1 MHAITSVAFCCFD
14 WLKKIT
20 WESERSVLPLL
31 YQVVSC
37 SRSEST
43 QLLQLLLVMIKVKWD
58 SIKNA
63 TSSFNV
69 TTRTS
74 SERPTLTALMDGI
87 VINSTSSG
95 NSNMA
100 ASRRPPLPKW
110 NMGTISEDSMPTFNA
125 TTTRW
130 ANDRYEL
137 TESGEVRNKANH
149 QRISKLE
156 IREHGEEVLRGLID
170 HVHTRMLQEL
180 LFLEQA
186 IPPLEFERNSMALG
200 FDPGASNA
208 GSRVGSVG
216 SVRSSSS
223 SICST
228 NDGFRMMIDTTE
240 PRCIFHT
247 SKNFSVAEK
256 LLVFVCSF
264 RGLSCGIW
272 SRSVLLKDGVQVGS
286 MLPYFQKA
294 IEAGYGILVMNPNMN
309 TQLMVTQ
316 DGTVEKMPIR
326 GSSNAEEHCD
336 HVWRNYIFPSAA
348 HKVHFIAYGYGGVLV
363 TQLIAKYRYE
373 LKSRLGNVAFIE
385 SSHKIDPSWNSGFKR
400 FFSQHSIS
408 WSRSDCPLNTELGR
422 DATAFAATSG
432 PSGAGTTSSSD
443 DTFSI
448 GPSTPP
454 SRSPTSPNAQFSG
467 FGCICLSAGPCEGA
481 NESPAYTTKEVLD
494 TVFAF
499 LASPTP
505 YEFQRSAARKVRLNA
520 LMEEQQQARVTASTK
535 YNGQGEDLPT
545 DPAVR
550 TRKPTSPQTVSSNI
564 VETEVK
570 SREDDTL
577 TINDF
582 DLLRV
587 VGRGAFG
594 KVMLVRRK
602 VAQQQKG
609 AQLLSPRTMMAMGM
623 TAQQIAGATGGERGK
638 VYAMKVIKKA
648 AVFAKNQVE
657 HTKTERRILQGIDH
671 PFMVKL
677 RYAFQNEAKLYFVMD
692 YYNGGTL
699 HFHLRRAMHFDEVRT
714 RFYAAQLVLAI
725 SHLHTYNIV
734 YRDLK
739 PENILLDDQGYIA
752 LTDFGLSHDRFD
764 SNDGMQTFCG
774 TPEYIA
780 PELIRRVSYGK
791 AVDYWSMGVLI
802 FEMLAGYTPF
812 YHTNRKRNFQNIVKL
827 PLRFPS
833 EFSDDARSLLRGL
846 ICRNPAKRLG
856 SGPCG
861 AQEIMD
867 HPFFAQVDWEKLY
880 KRDFPVPFRPVVKS
894 DGEVNNVP
902 EFFKRQEVIDSVVSD
917 APIGKSHVF
926 QGFSYTDPLNL

>member
-1 MHAITSVAFCCFD
+1 
-14 WLKKIT
+14 
-20 WESERSVLPLL
+20 
-31 YQVVSC
+31 
-37 SRSEST
+37 
-43 QLLQLLLVMIKVKWD
+43 MIKVKWD
-58 SIKNA
+58 STYRPTGGNANASAA
-63 TSSFNV
+63 TSTAPAPAASG
-69 TTRTS
+69 
-74 SERPTLTALMDGI
+74 ERPTLTALMDGI
-87 VINSTSSG
+87 VISSTSSTSSTS
-95 NSNMA
+95 SNA
-100 ASRRPPLPKW
+100 ANARRPPVPKW
-110 NMGTISEDSMPTFNA
+110 DMGTISEDTMPAAFTA
-125 TTTRW
+125 ASAGW
-130 ANDRYEL
+130 SNDKFEL
-137 TESGEVRNKANH
+137 TEGGEVRSRSSR
-149 QRISKLE
+149 QRISKQE

-186 IPPLEFERNSMALG
+186 IPPLEFERSSVESG
-200 FDPGASNA
+200 FDPGASTA
-208 GSRVGSVG
+208 GSTSS

-228 NDGFRMMIDTTE
+228 NDGFRMMIDTDE

-256 LLVFVCSF
+256 LLVYVCSF

-294 IEAGYGILVMNPNMN
+294 IAAGYGVLVMNPNMN
-309 TQLMVTQ
+309 TQLMVTP

-326 GSSNAEEHCD
+326 GSSNADDHCD

-408 WSRSDCPLNTELGR
+408 WSRSDFPLNTELSR
-422 DATAFAATSG
+422 DATAFASSGG
-432 PSGAGTTSSSD
+432 PSGTGTTTSSD
-443 DTFSI
+443 DALS
-448 GPSTPP
+448 PS
-454 SRSPTSPNAQFSG
+454 SRSPKSPSAAQLTG
-467 FGCICLSAGPCEGA
+467 FGCICLSAGPCEGP
-481 NESPAYTTKEVLD
+481 NESPAYTTKAVLD

-505 YEFQRSAARKVRLNA
+505 YEFQRRAAREVRLNT
-520 LMEEQQQARVTASTK
+520 LLEEQQQTRAKGHGARGGEK
-535 YNGQGEDLPT
+535 GKPPRDQGT
-545 DPAVR
+545 RA
-550 TRKPTSPQTVSSNI
+550 RKPSVYDTVLGGAAGGA
-564 VETEVK
+564 
-570 SREDDTL
+570 SRELKPREYDTL
-577 TINDF
+577 TIDDF

-602 VAQQQKG
+602 VPHQQKG
-609 AQLLSPRTMMAMGM
+609 ARLLSPRTMMAMGM
-623 TAQQIAGATGGERGK
+623 TPQQIAGATGGENGK

-657 HTKTERRILQGIDH
+657 HTKTERRILQGVDH

-677 RYAFQNEAKLYFVMD
+677 RYAFQNDAKLYFVMD
-692 YYNGGTL
+692 FYNGGTL

-714 RFYAAQLVLAI
+714 RFYSAQLVLAI

-739 PENILLDDQGYIA
+739 PENILLDDKGFIA
-752 LTDFGLSHDRFD
+752 LTDFGLSHDHFD
-764 SNDGMQTFCG
+764 SKDGMQTFCG

-780 PELIRRVSYGK
+780 PELIRRVPYGK
-791 AVDYWSMGVLI
+791 AVDYWSLGVLI

-812 YHTNRKRNFQNIVKL
+812 FHANRKRNFQNIVKL

-867 HPFFAQVDWEKLY
+867 HPFFGQVDWEKLY
-880 KRDFPVPFRPVVKS
+880 KRDVPVPFKPVVKS

-902 EFFKRQEVIDSVVSD
+902 EFFKRQEVVDSVVSD

-926 QGFSYTDPLNL
+926 QGFSYTDPYNL

>member
-1 MHAITSVAFCCFD
+1 
-14 WLKKIT
+14 
-20 WESERSVLPLL
+20 
-31 YQVVSC
+31 
-37 SRSEST
+37 
-43 QLLQLLLVMIKVKWD
+43 MIKVKWD
-58 SIKNA
+58 SNHRPANGPSNA
-63 TSSFNV
+63 PTASG
-69 TTRTS
+69 
-74 SERPTLTALMDGI
+74 ERPTLTALMDGI
-87 VINSTSSG
+87 VINSSSVS
-95 NSNMA
+95 SNA
-100 ASRRPPLPKW
+100 GTTRRPPMPKW
-110 NMGTISEDSMPTFNA
+110 DMGTISEDTMPAAFTA
-125 TTTRW
+125 ASAGW
-130 ANDRYEL
+130 SNDRFEL
-137 TESGEVRNKANH
+137 TESGEVRNKATR
-149 QRISKLE
+149 QRISKQE

-170 HVHTRMLQEL
+170 NVHTRMLQEL

-186 IPPLEFERNSMALG
+186 IPPLEFERSSVESG
-200 FDPGASNA
+200 FDPGASTA
-208 GSRVGSVG
+208 GSNASVSS

-228 NDGFRMMIDTTE
+228 NDGFRMMMDTDE

-272 SRSVLLKDGVQVGS
+272 SRSVLLKDGVKVGS

-294 IEAGYGILVMNPNMN
+294 IAAGYGILVMNPNMN

-326 GSSNAEEHCD
+326 GSSNAEDHCD

-363 TQLIAKYRYE
+363 TQLIAKYRYD

-408 WSRSDCPLNTELGR
+408 WSRSDFPLNTELSR
-422 DATAFAATSG
+422 DATTFATSG
-432 PSGAGTTSSSD
+432 GPSGTGTTTTSSD
-443 DTFSI
+443 DVFTATS
-448 GPSTPP
+448 PS
-454 SRSPTSPNAQFSG
+454 SRSPKSPSAAQLTG

-481 NESPAYTTKEVLD
+481 NESPAYTTQQVLD

-505 YEFQRSAARKVRLNA
+505 YEFQRRAARELRLNT
-520 LMEEQQQARVTASTK
+520 LLDEQQQARPK
-535 YNGQGEDLPT
+535 PPIGQNGDLGRPPR
-545 DPAVR
+545 DQPR
-550 TRKPTSPQTVSSNI
+550 TRKQSVYETVLGGAAGNA
-564 VETEVK
+564 
-570 SREDDTL
+570 RELKPREYDSL
-577 TINDF
+577 TIDDF

-602 VAQQQKG
+602 VPQQQKG
-609 AQLLSPRTMMAMGM
+609 ARLLSPRTMMAMGM
-623 TAQQIAGATGGERGK
+623 TPQQIAGATGGESGK

-657 HTKTERRILQGIDH
+657 HTKTERRILQGVDH

-677 RYAFQNEAKLYFVMD
+677 RYAFQNDAKLYFVMD
-692 YYNGGTL
+692 FYNGGTL

-739 PENILLDDQGYIA
+739 PENILLDDQGFIA
-752 LTDFGLSHDRFD
+752 LTDFGLSHDHFD
-764 SNDGMQTFCG
+764 SKDGMQTFCG

-780 PELIRRVSYGK
+780 PELIRRVPYGK

-812 YHTNRKRNFQNIVKL
+812 YHANRKRNFQNIVKL

-880 KRDFPVPFRPVVKS
+880 KRDVPVPFKPVVKS

-917 APIGKSHVF
+917 VPIGKSHVF
-926 QGFSYTDPLNL
+926 QGFSYTDPYNL

>member
-1 MHAITSVAFCCFD
+1 
-14 WLKKIT
+14 
-20 WESERSVLPLL
+20 
-31 YQVVSC
+31 
-37 SRSEST
+37 
-43 QLLQLLLVMIKVKWD
+43 MIKVKWD
-58 SIKNA
+58 STYRPVNGANDSPGQSK
-63 TSSFNV
+63 TQGK
-69 TTRTS
+69 T

-87 VINSTSSG
+87 VLGSGSTSSTT
-95 NSNMA
+95 SNV
-100 ASRRPPLPKW
+100 SRRPPMPRW
-110 NMGTISEDSMPTFNA
+110 DMGTISEDTMPAAFTA
-125 TTTRW
+125 ASAGW
-130 ANDRYEL
+130 SNDQFQL
-137 TESGEVRNKANH
+137 TELGEVINRQTKQRINKA
-149 QRISKLE
+149 E
-156 IREHGEEVLRGLID
+156 IREFGEEVLRGLID

-186 IPPLEFERNSMALG
+186 IPPLEFERGSVESG
-200 FDPGASNA
+200 FDPGASRTSSA
-208 GSRVGSVG
+208 SASS

-228 NDGFRMMIDTTE
+228 NDGFRMMIDTDE

-294 IEAGYGILVMNPNMN
+294 IAAGYGILVMNPNMN
-309 TQLMVTQ
+309 TQLMVTS
-316 DGTVEKMPIR
+316 DGAVEKMPIR

-385 SSHKIDPSWNSGFKR
+385 SSHKIDPAWNSGFKR

-408 WSRSDCPLNTELGR
+408 WSRSDFPLNTELSR
-422 DATAFAATSG
+422 DSTAFGSSGGPGGATM
-432 PSGAGTTSSSD
+432 TSSD
-443 DTFSI
+443 DAFSATASS
-448 GPSTPP
+448 PSA
-454 SRSPTSPNAQFSG
+454 RSPKSPSASQLTG

-481 NESPAYTTKEVLD
+481 NESPAYTTKAVLD
-494 TVFAF
+494 TVFQF
-499 LASPTP
+499 ISSPTP
-505 YEFQRSAARKVRLNA
+505 YEFQRRAARELRVNA
-520 LMEEQQQARVTASTK
+520 LLEEQQQARARGATGGDIGRPPRDQHSRGRRQSVYDTVVA
-535 YNGQGEDLPT
+535 
-545 DPAVR
+545 
-550 TRKPTSPQTVSSNI
+550 KPG
-564 VETEVK
+564 
-570 SREDDTL
+570 RELKPREYDSL
-577 TINDF
+577 TIDDF

-602 VAQQQKG
+602 VPQQQKG
-609 AQLLSPRTMMAMGM
+609 ARLLSPRTMMAMGM
-623 TAQQIAGATGGERGK
+623 TPQQIAVASGGETGK

-657 HTKTERRILQGIDH
+657 HTKTERRILQGVDH

-692 YYNGGTL
+692 FYNGGTL

-739 PENILLDDQGYIA
+739 PENILLDDKGFIA
-752 LTDFGLSHDRFD
+752 LTDFGLSHDHFD
-764 SNDGMQTFCG
+764 SKDGMQTFCG

-780 PELIRRVSYGK
+780 PELIRRVPYGK
-791 AVDYWSMGVLI
+791 AVDYWSLGVLI

-812 YHTNRKRNFQNIVKL
+812 YHANRKRNFQNIVKL

-867 HPFFAQVDWEKLY
+867 HPFFSSVDWEKLY
-880 KRDFPVPFRPVVKS
+880 KREVPVPFRPVVKS

-902 EFFKRQEVIDSVVSD
+902 EFFKRQEVVDSVASD

-926 QGFSYTDPLNL
+926 QGFSYTDPYNL

>member
-1 MHAITSVAFCCFD
+1 
-14 WLKKIT
+14 
-20 WESERSVLPLL
+20 
-31 YQVVSC
+31 
-37 SRSEST
+37 
-43 QLLQLLLVMIKVKWD
+43 MIKVKWD
-58 SIKNA
+58 STYRPANGSSNA
-63 TSSFNV
+63 PTTSG
-69 TTRTS
+69 
-74 SERPTLTALMDGI
+74 ERPTLTALMDGI
-87 VINSTSSG
+87 VINSSSVS
-95 NSNMA
+95 SNA
-100 ASRRPPLPKW
+100 GTTRRPPMPKW
-110 NMGTISEDSMPTFNA
+110 DMGTISEDTMPAAFTA
-125 TTTRW
+125 ASAGW
-130 ANDRYEL
+130 SNDRFEL
-137 TESGEVRNKANH
+137 TESGEVRNKATK
-149 QRISKLE
+149 QRISKQE

-170 HVHTRMLQEL
+170 NVHTRMLQEL

-186 IPPLEFERNSMALG
+186 IPPLEFERSSVESG

-208 GSRVGSVG
+208 GSSASVSS

-228 NDGFRMMIDTTE
+228 NDGFRMMIDTDE

-272 SRSVLLKDGVQVGS
+272 SRSVLLKDGVKVGS

-294 IEAGYGILVMNPNMN
+294 IAAGYGILVMNPNMN

-326 GSSNAEEHCD
+326 GSSNAEDHCD

-348 HKVHFIAYGYGGVLV
+348 HKVHFIAYGYGGVLHLLV
-363 TQLIAKYRYE
+363 QIGLPVKHRAQ
-373 LKSRLGNVAFIE
+373 SRC
-385 SSHKIDPSWNSGFKR
+385 
-400 FFSQHSIS
+400 HSIRHK
-408 WSRSDCPLNTELGR
+408 W
-422 DATAFAATSG
+422 G
-432 PSGAGTTSSSD
+432 PSNTGTTTSSD
-443 DTFSI
+443 DAFSSTS
-448 GPSTPP
+448 PS
-454 SRSPTSPNAQFSG
+454 SRSPKSPSAAQLTG

-505 YEFQRSAARKVRLNA
+505 YEFQRRAARELRLNT
-520 LMEEQQQARVTASTK
+520 LLEEQQQARTK
-535 YNGQGEDLPT
+535 APNGHNGDIGRPPRDQPR
-545 DPAVR
+545 A
-550 TRKPTSPQTVSSNI
+550 RKQSVYDTVLGGAAGGA
-564 VETEVK
+564 
-570 SREDDTL
+570 RELKPREYDSL
-577 TINDF
+577 TIDDF

-602 VAQQQKG
+602 VPQQQKG
-609 AQLLSPRTMMAMGM
+609 ARLLSPRTMMAMGM
-623 TAQQIAGATGGERGK
+623 TPQQIAGATGGESGK

-657 HTKTERRILQGIDH
+657 HTKTERRILQGVDH

-692 YYNGGTL
+692 FYNGGTL

-739 PENILLDDQGYIA
+739 PENILLDDQGFIA
-752 LTDFGLSHDRFD
+752 LTDFGLSHDHFD
-764 SNDGMQTFCG
+764 SKDGMQTFCG

-780 PELIRRVSYGK
+780 PELIRRVPYGK

-812 YHTNRKRNFQNIVKL
+812 YHANRKRNFQNIVKL

-867 HPFFAQVDWEKLY
+867 HPFFAEVDWEKLY
-880 KRDFPVPFRPVVKS
+880 KRDVPVPFKPVVKS

-902 EFFKRQEVIDSVVSD
+902 EFFKRQEVVDSVVSD

-926 QGFSYTDPLNL
+926 QGFSYTDPYNL

>member
-1 MHAITSVAFCCFD
+1 
-14 WLKKIT
+14 
-20 WESERSVLPLL
+20 
-31 YQVVSC
+31 
-37 SRSEST
+37 
-43 QLLQLLLVMIKVKWD
+43 MIKVKWD
-58 SIKNA
+58 STYKPAANGNGNGNGNGKGNDSSTA
-63 TSSFNV
+63 TNSSA
-69 TTRTS
+69 T

-87 VINSTSSG
+87 VISSTSSNVG
-95 NSNMA
+95 GT
-100 ASRRPPLPKW
+100 RRPPMPKW
-110 NMGTISEDSMPTFNA
+110 DMGTISEDTMPAAFTA
-125 TTTRW
+125 ASAGW
-130 ANDRYEL
+130 ANDRFEL
-137 TESGEVRNKANH
+137 TEGGDVRNRASK
-149 QRISKLE
+149 QRISKQE
-156 IREHGEEVLRGLID
+156 IRDHGEEVLRGLID

-186 IPPLEFERNSMALG
+186 IPPLEFERSSVESG
-200 FDPGASNA
+200 FDPGASHT
-208 GSRVGSVG
+208 SSSVSS

-228 NDGFRMMIDTTE
+228 NDGFRMMIDTDE

-294 IEAGYGILVMNPNMN
+294 IAAGYGILVMNPNMN

-408 WSRSDCPLNTELGR
+408 WSRSDFPLNTELSR
-422 DATAFAATSG
+422 DATAFAASNG
-432 PSGAGTTSSSD
+432 PSGTGTVTSSD
-443 DTFSI
+443 DVFSATASS
-448 GPSTPP
+448 PS
-454 SRSPTSPNAQFSG
+454 SRSPKSPSAAQLTG

-481 NESPAYTTKEVLD
+481 NESPAFTTKAVLD

-505 YEFQRSAARKVRLNA
+505 YEFQRRAARELRLNT
-520 LMEEQQQARVTASTK
+520 LLEEQQQARV
-535 YNGQGEDLPT
+535 QGHEEHGGHGGRGAHGERGGRAQGDRGGHDHGDRGGGGGDGGRPPR
-545 DPAVR
+545 DQQARGRKESVYDAVLGGAAGNAAR
-550 TRKPTSPQTVSSNI
+550 ELKP
-564 VETEVK
+564 
-570 SREDDTL
+570 REYDSL
-577 TINDF
+577 TIDDF

-602 VAQQQKG
+602 VPQQQKG
-609 AQLLSPRTMMAMGM
+609 ARLLSPRTMMAMGM
-623 TAQQIAGATGGERGK
+623 TPQQIAVASGSEGGK

-657 HTKTERRILQGIDH
+657 HTKTERRILQGVDH

-677 RYAFQNEAKLYFVMD
+677 RYAFQNDAKLYFVMD
-692 YYNGGTL
+692 FYNGGTL

-739 PENILLDDQGYIA
+739 PENILLDDQGFIA
-752 LTDFGLSHDRFD
+752 LTDFGLSHDHFD
-764 SNDGMQTFCG
+764 SKDGMQTFCG

-780 PELIRRVSYGK
+780 PELIRRVPYGK
-791 AVDYWSMGVLI
+791 AVDYWSLGVLV

-812 YHTNRKRNFQNIVKL
+812 YHANRKRNFQNIVKL

-867 HPFFAQVDWEKLY
+867 HPFFSTVDWEKLY
-880 KRDFPVPFRPVVKS
+880 KRDVPVPFRPVVKS

-902 EFFKRQEVIDSVVSD
+902 EFFKRQEVVDSVVSD

-926 QGFSYTDPLNL
+926 QGFSYTDPYNL

>member
-1 MHAITSVAFCCFD
+1 M
-14 WLKKIT
+14 
-20 WESERSVLPLL
+20 P
-31 YQVVSC
+31 
-37 SRSEST
+37 
-43 QLLQLLLVMIKVKWD
+43 
-58 SIKNA
+58 
-63 TSSFNV
+63 
-69 TTRTS
+69 TTFT
-74 SERPTLTALMDGI
+74 
-87 VINSTSSG
+87 
-95 NSNMA
+95 A
-100 ASRRPPLPKW
+100 ASTGW
-110 NMGTISEDSMPTFNA
+110 V
-125 TTTRW
+125 
-130 ANDRYEL
+130 NDRYEL
-137 TESGEVRNKANH
+137 TESGEVRNKANR

-156 IREHGEEVLRGLID
+156 IREHGEEILRGLID

-180 LFLEQA
+180 LFMEQA
-186 IPPLEFERNSMALG
+186 IPPLEFECAPVASG
-200 FDPGASNA
+200 FDPGASATGNRL
-208 GSRVGSVG
+208 SSVG

-294 IEAGYGILVMNPNMN
+294 IEAGYGVLVMNPNMN

-385 SSHKIDPSWNSGFKR
+385 SSHKVDPSWNSGFKR

-408 WSRSDCPLNTELGR
+408 WSRSDSILNTELSR
-422 DATAFAATSG
+422 DATAIASTSG
-432 PSGAGTTSSSD
+432 PSGIGTTCSGDDAFSS
-443 DTFSI
+443 
-448 GPSTPP
+448 GPSSP
-454 SRSPTSPNAQFSG
+454 SSRFPKSPNAQYIG
-467 FGCICLSAGPCEGA
+467 VGCICLSAGPCEGA
-481 NESPAYTTKEVLD
+481 NESPAYTTKQVLE

-505 YEFQRSAARKVRLNA
+505 YEFQRCAAREVRLNA
-520 LMEEQQQARVTASTK
+520 LLKEQQQAQKEASTG
-535 YNGQGEDLPT
+535 NEE
-545 DPAVR
+545 
-550 TRKPTSPQTVSSNI
+550 RKSGANTHAPPRAPDGLADR
-564 VETEVK
+564 EGK
-570 SREDDTL
+570 PREDDTL

-602 VAQQQKG
+602 VVKPQKG
-609 AQLLSPRTMMAMGM
+609 ARLLSPRTMLSMGM
-623 TAQQIAGATGGERGK
+623 TPRQIAGAAGSDGGK
-638 VYAMKVIKKA
+638 VYAMKVVKKA

-677 RYAFQNEAKLYFVMD
+677 RYAFQTDAKLYFVMD

-780 PELIRRVSYGK
+780 PELIRRVPYGK

-833 EFSDDARSLLRGL
+833 EFSDNARSLLRGL

-861 AQEIMD
+861 VQEILD
-867 HPFFAQVDWEKLY
+867 HPFFAKVDWEKLY
-880 KRDFPVPFRPVVKS
+880 KRNVVVPFRPVVMS
-894 DGEVNNVP
+894 DGEINNVP
-902 EFFKRQEVIDSVVSD
+902 EFFKRQEVVDSVVSD

-926 QGFSYTDPLNL
+926 QGFSYTDPCNL

>member
-1 MHAITSVAFCCFD
+1 
-14 WLKKIT
+14 
-20 WESERSVLPLL
+20 
-31 YQVVSC
+31 
-37 SRSEST
+37 
-43 QLLQLLLVMIKVKWD
+43 MIKVKWD
-58 SIKNA
+58 STYRPVSGAGQAKTTTTA
-63 TSSFNV
+63 SS
-69 TTRTS
+69 S
-74 SERPTLTALMDGI
+74 APAERPTLTALMDGV
-87 VINSTSSG
+87 VINSTSSA
-95 NSNMA
+95 NANA
-100 ASRRPPLPKW
+100 ANARRPPMPRW
-110 NMGTISEDSMPTFNA
+110 DMGTISEDTMPAAFTA
-125 TTTRW
+125 ASAGW
-130 ANDRYEL
+130 SNDRFEL
-137 TESGEVRNKANH
+137 TDSGEVRNRSTRK
-149 QRISKLE
+149 RISKQE
-156 IREHGEEVLRGLID
+156 IRGHGEEVLRGLID

-186 IPPLEFERNSMALG
+186 IPALEFERSSVESG

-208 GSRVGSVG
+208 GSSVSTGS

-228 NDGFRMMIDTTE
+228 NDGFRMMIDTDE

-294 IEAGYGILVMNPNMN
+294 IAAGYGILVMNPNMN
-309 TQLMVTQ
+309 TQLMVTP

-326 GSSNAEEHCD
+326 GSSNAEDHCD

-385 SSHKIDPSWNSGFKR
+385 SSHKIDPAWNSGFKR

-408 WSRSDCPLNTELGR
+408 WSRSDFPLNTELSR
-422 DATAFAATSG
+422 DATAFATSGG

-443 DTFSI
+443 DAFSATASS
-448 GPSTPP
+448 PS
-454 SRSPTSPNAQFSG
+454 SRSPKSPSAAQLTG

-481 NESPAYTTKEVLD
+481 NESPAYTTKAVLD

-499 LASPTP
+499 IASPTP
-505 YEFQRSAARKVRLNA
+505 YEFQRRAARELRLNT
-520 LMEEQQQARVTASTK
+520 LLEEQQQARAKGPGADTGRPPRDQT
-535 YNGQGEDLPT
+535 
-545 DPAVR
+545 
-550 TRKPTSPQTVSSNI
+550 TRARKKSVYDTVLGGSAGGA
-564 VETEVK
+564 
-570 SREDDTL
+570 SRELKPREYDSL
-577 TINDF
+577 TIDDF

-602 VAQQQKG
+602 VPPQQKG
-609 AQLLSPRTMMAMGM
+609 ARLLSPRTMMAMGM
-623 TAQQIAGATGGERGK
+623 TPQQIAGATGGESGK

-657 HTKTERRILQGIDH
+657 HTKTERRILQGVDH

-677 RYAFQNEAKLYFVMD
+677 RYAFQNDAKLYFVMD
-692 YYNGGTL
+692 FYNGGTL

-739 PENILLDDQGYIA
+739 PENILLDDKGFIA
-752 LTDFGLSHDRFD
+752 LTDFGLSHDHFD
-764 SNDGMQTFCG
+764 SKDGMQTFCG

-780 PELIRRVSYGK
+780 PELIRRVPYGK
-791 AVDYWSMGVLI
+791 AVDYWSLGVLI

-812 YHTNRKRNFQNIVKL
+812 YHANRKRNFQNIVKL

-833 EFSDDARSLLRGL
+833 EFSDDARALLRGL

-867 HPFFAQVDWEKLY
+867 HPFFGAVDWEKLY
-880 KRDFPVPFRPVVKS
+880 KRDVPVPFKPVVKS

-902 EFFKRQEVIDSVVSD
+902 EFFKRQEVVDSVVSD

-926 QGFSYTDPLNL
+926 QGFSYTDPYNL

>member
-1 MHAITSVAFCCFD
+1 
-14 WLKKIT
+14 
-20 WESERSVLPLL
+20 
-31 YQVVSC
+31 
-37 SRSEST
+37 
-43 QLLQLLLVMIKVKWD
+43 MIKVKWD
-58 SIKNA
+58 STYRPVNGANGANDSPGQSK
-63 TSSFNV
+63 THSKTQSK
-69 TTRTS
+69 T

-87 VINSTSSG
+87 VLGSGSTSSTT
-95 NSNMA
+95 SNV
-100 ASRRPPLPKW
+100 SRRPPMPRW
-110 NMGTISEDSMPTFNA
+110 DMGTISEDTMPAAFTA
-125 TTTRW
+125 ASAGW
-130 ANDRYEL
+130 SNDQFQL
-137 TESGEVRNKANH
+137 TELGEVINRQTKQRINKA
-149 QRISKLE
+149 E
-156 IREHGEEVLRGLID
+156 IREFGEEVLRGLID

-186 IPPLEFERNSMALG
+186 IPPLEFERGSVESG
-200 FDPGASNA
+200 FDPGSSQAS
-208 GSRVGSVG
+208 SVSASS

-228 NDGFRMMIDTTE
+228 NDGFRMMIDTDE

-294 IEAGYGILVMNPNMN
+294 IAAGYGILVMNPNMN
-309 TQLMVTQ
+309 TQLMVTS
-316 DGTVEKMPIR
+316 DGAVEKMPIR

-385 SSHKIDPSWNSGFKR
+385 SSHKIDPAWNSGFKR

-408 WSRSDCPLNTELGR
+408 WSRSDFPLNTELSR
-422 DATAFAATSG
+422 DSTAFGSSGGPGGATM
-432 PSGAGTTSSSD
+432 TSSD
-443 DTFSI
+443 DAFSAAASS
-448 GPSTPP
+448 PSA
-454 SRSPTSPNAQFSG
+454 RSPKSPSASQLTG

-481 NESPAYTTKEVLD
+481 NESPAYTTKAVLD
-494 TVFAF
+494 TVFQF
-499 LASPTP
+499 ISSPTP
-505 YEFQRSAARKVRLNA
+505 YEFQRRAARELRVNA
-520 LMEEQQQARVTASTK
+520 LLEEQQQARARGATGGDIGRPPRDQHSRGRRQSVYDTVVA
-535 YNGQGEDLPT
+535 
-545 DPAVR
+545 
-550 TRKPTSPQTVSSNI
+550 KPG
-564 VETEVK
+564 
-570 SREDDTL
+570 RELKPREYDSL
-577 TINDF
+577 TIDDF

-602 VAQQQKG
+602 VPQQQKG
-609 AQLLSPRTMMAMGM
+609 ARLLSPRTMMAMGM
-623 TAQQIAGATGGERGK
+623 TPQQIAVASGGETGK

-657 HTKTERRILQGIDH
+657 HTKTERRILQGVDH

-692 YYNGGTL
+692 FYNGGTL

-739 PENILLDDQGYIA
+739 PENILLDDKGFIA
-752 LTDFGLSHDRFD
+752 LTDFGLSHDHFD
-764 SNDGMQTFCG
+764 SKDGMQTFCG

-780 PELIRRVSYGK
+780 PELIRRVPYGK
-791 AVDYWSMGVLI
+791 AVDYWSLGVLI

-812 YHTNRKRNFQNIVKL
+812 YHANRKRNFQNIVKL

-867 HPFFAQVDWEKLY
+867 HPFFSSVDWEKLY
-880 KRDFPVPFRPVVKS
+880 KREVPVPFRPVVKS

-902 EFFKRQEVIDSVVSD
+902 EFFKRQEVVDSVASD

-926 QGFSYTDPLNL
+926 QGFSYTDPYNL

>member
-1 MHAITSVAFCCFD
+1 
-14 WLKKIT
+14 
-20 WESERSVLPLL
+20 
-31 YQVVSC
+31 
-37 SRSEST
+37 
-43 QLLQLLLVMIKVKWD
+43 MIKVKWD
-58 SIKNA
+58 STYRPTNGPNSSSNA
-63 TSSFNV
+63 PTTSG
-69 TTRTS
+69 
-74 SERPTLTALMDGI
+74 ERPTLTALMDGI
-87 VINSTSSG
+87 VINSSSVS
-95 NSNMA
+95 SNA
-100 ASRRPPLPKW
+100 GTTRRPPMPKW
-110 NMGTISEDSMPTFNA
+110 DMGTISEDTMPAAFTA
-125 TTTRW
+125 ASAGW
-130 ANDRYEL
+130 SNDRFEL
-137 TESGEVRNKANH
+137 TESGEVRNKATR
-149 QRISKLE
+149 QRISKQE

-170 HVHTRMLQEL
+170 NVHTRMLQEL

-186 IPPLEFERNSMALG
+186 IPPLEFERSSVESG

-208 GSRVGSVG
+208 GSSASVSS

-228 NDGFRMMIDTTE
+228 NDGFRMMIDTDE

-272 SRSVLLKDGVQVGS
+272 SRSVLLKDGVRVGS

-294 IEAGYGILVMNPNMN
+294 IAAGYGVLVMNPNMN

-326 GSSNAEEHCD
+326 GSSNAEDHCD

-408 WSRSDCPLNTELGR
+408 WSRSDFPLNTELSR
-422 DATAFAATSG
+422 DATAFATSGG
-432 PSGAGTTSSSD
+432 PSGTGTTTSSD
-443 DTFSI
+443 DAFSATS
-448 GPSTPP
+448 PS
-454 SRSPTSPNAQFSG
+454 SRSPKSPSAAQLTG

-505 YEFQRSAARKVRLNA
+505 YEFQRRAARELRLNT
-520 LMEEQQQARVTASTK
+520 LLEEQQQARTK
-535 YNGQGEDLPT
+535 PPSAHNGQDIGRPPRDQPR
-545 DPAVR
+545 P
-550 TRKPTSPQTVSSNI
+550 RKQSVYDTVLGGAAGGA
-564 VETEVK
+564 
-570 SREDDTL
+570 RELKPREYDSL
-577 TINDF
+577 TIDDF

-602 VAQQQKG
+602 VPQQQKG
-609 AQLLSPRTMMAMGM
+609 ARLLSPRTMMAMGM
-623 TAQQIAGATGGERGK
+623 TPQQIAGATGGESGK

-648 AVFAKNQVE
+648 AVFAKN
-657 HTKTERRILQGIDH
+657 
-671 PFMVKL
+671 
-677 RYAFQNEAKLYFVMD
+677 
-692 YYNGGTL
+692 
-699 HFHLRRAMHFDEVRT
+699 
-714 RFYAAQLVLAI
+714 
-725 SHLHTYNIV
+725 
-734 YRDLK
+734 
-739 PENILLDDQGYIA
+739 
-752 LTDFGLSHDRFD
+752 
-764 SNDGMQTFCG
+764 
-774 TPEYIA
+774 
-780 PELIRRVSYGK
+780 
-791 AVDYWSMGVLI
+791 
-802 FEMLAGYTPF
+802 
-812 YHTNRKRNFQNIVKL
+812 QNIVKL

-880 KRDFPVPFRPVVKS
+880 KRDVPVPFRPVVKS

-902 EFFKRQEVIDSVVSD
+902 EFFKRQEVVDSVVSD

-926 QGFSYTDPLNL
+926 QGFSYTDPYNL

>member
-1 MHAITSVAFCCFD
+1 
-14 WLKKIT
+14 
-20 WESERSVLPLL
+20 
-31 YQVVSC
+31 
-37 SRSEST
+37 
-43 QLLQLLLVMIKVKWD
+43 MIKVKWD
-58 SIKNA
+58 STYRPTNGPNSSSNA
-63 TSSFNV
+63 PTTSG
-69 TTRTS
+69 
-74 SERPTLTALMDGI
+74 ERPTLTALMDGI
-87 VINSTSSG
+87 VINSSSVS
-95 NSNMA
+95 SNA
-100 ASRRPPLPKW
+100 GTTRRPPMPKW
-110 NMGTISEDSMPTFNA
+110 DMGTISEDTMPAAFTA
-125 TTTRW
+125 ASAGW
-130 ANDRYEL
+130 SNDRFEL
-137 TESGEVRNKANH
+137 TESGEVRNKATR
-149 QRISKLE
+149 QRISKQE

-170 HVHTRMLQEL
+170 NVHTRMLQEL

-186 IPPLEFERNSMALG
+186 IPPLEFERSSVESG

-208 GSRVGSVG
+208 GSSASV
-216 SVRSSSS
+216 SSSYLLH
-223 SICST
+223 
-228 NDGFRMMIDTTE
+228 NDGFRMMIDTDE
-240 PRCIFHT
+240 PDA
-247 SKNFSVAEK
+247 FSTPARIQCRGEAAG
-256 LLVFVCSF
+256 LCVFLPRPQLRHLEPQCAAQRRRQS
-264 RGLSCGIW
+264 
-272 SRSVLLKDGVQVGS
+272 GS

-294 IEAGYGILVMNPNMN
+294 IAAGYGVLVMNPNMN

-326 GSSNAEEHCD
+326 GSSNAEDHCD

-400 FFSQHSIS
+400 VRHK
-408 WSRSDCPLNTELGR
+408 W
-422 DATAFAATSG
+422 G
-432 PSGAGTTSSSD
+432 PSGTGTTTSSD
-443 DTFSI
+443 DAFSATS
-448 GPSTPP
+448 PS
-454 SRSPTSPNAQFSG
+454 SRSPKSPSAAQLTG

-505 YEFQRSAARKVRLNA
+505 YEFQRRAARELRLNT
-520 LMEEQQQARVTASTK
+520 LLEEQQQARTK
-535 YNGQGEDLPT
+535 PPSAHNGQDIGLPPR
-545 DPAVR
+545 DQPR
-550 TRKPTSPQTVSSNI
+550 PRKQSVYDTVLGGAAGGA
-564 VETEVK
+564 
-570 SREDDTL
+570 RELKPREYDSL
-577 TINDF
+577 TIDDF

-602 VAQQQKG
+602 VPQQQKG
-609 AQLLSPRTMMAMGM
+609 ARLLSPRTMMAMGM
-623 TAQQIAGATGGERGK
+623 TPQQIAGATGGESGK

-657 HTKTERRILQGIDH
+657 HTKTERRILQGVDH

-677 RYAFQNEAKLYFVMD
+677 RYAFQNDAKLYFVMD
-692 YYNGGTL
+692 FYNGGTL

-739 PENILLDDQGYIA
+739 PENILLDDQGFIA
-752 LTDFGLSHDRFD
+752 LTDFGLSHDHFD
-764 SNDGMQTFCG
+764 SKDGMQTFCG

-780 PELIRRVSYGK
+780 PELIRRVPYGK

-812 YHTNRKRNFQNIVKL
+812 YTRTNIVKL

-880 KRDFPVPFRPVVKS
+880 KRDVPVPFRPVVKS

-902 EFFKRQEVIDSVVSD
+902 EFFKRQEVVDSVVSD

-926 QGFSYTDPLNL
+926 QGFSYTDPYNL

>member
-1 MHAITSVAFCCFD
+1 
-14 WLKKIT
+14 
-20 WESERSVLPLL
+20 
-31 YQVVSC
+31 
-37 SRSEST
+37 
-43 QLLQLLLVMIKVKWD
+43 MIKVKWD
-58 SIKNA
+58 ARPPPHGATPTVKGPNA
-63 TSSFNV
+63 SNT
-69 TTRTS
+69 
-74 SERPTLTALMDGI
+74 ERPTLTALMDGI
-87 VINSTSSG
+87 VLSSTSSAS
-95 NSNMA
+95 SNPA
-100 ASRRPPLPKW
+100 TSRRPPLPKW
-110 NMGTISEDSMPTFNA
+110 DMGTISEDTMPTAFTA
-125 TTTRW
+125 ASAAW
-130 ANDRYEL
+130 ANERFEL
-137 TESGEVRNKANH
+137 TESGDVRNKATH
-149 QRISKLE
+149 ARISKLE
-156 IREHGEEVLRGLID
+156 IREYGEDVLRGLIG

-186 IPPLEFERNSMALG
+186 IPPLEFERGSVGSG
-200 FDPGASNA
+200 FSPASSTV
-208 GSRVGSVG
+208 GSRVSAGS

-228 NDGFRMMIDTTE
+228 KDGFRMMIDTDE

-294 IEAGYGILVMNPNMN
+294 IEAGYGVLVMNPNMN
-309 TQLMVTQ
+309 TQLMVTPE
-316 DGTVEKMPIR
+316 GTVEKMPIR

-385 SSHKIDPSWNSGFKR
+385 SSHKLDPSWNSGFKR

-408 WSRSDCPLNTELGR
+408 WSRSEYPLNTELSR
-422 DATAFAATSG
+422 DATAFGATPG
-432 PSGAGTTSSSD
+432 VPTPSSTDETYSINPSS
-443 DTFSI
+443 
-448 GPSTPP
+448 PL
-454 SRSPTSPNAQFSG
+454 SRSSTSPNGPNAAHFSA

-481 NESPAYTTKEVLD
+481 NESPAYTTKQVLD
-494 TVFAF
+494 TVFMF
-499 LASPTP
+499 LTSPTP
-505 YEFQRSAARKVRLNA
+505 YEFQRRATRELQVNTL
-520 LMEEQQQARVTASTK
+520 LGDQHQARADQIDESRHGQKPVKLATGSPDPGTATFV
-535 YNGQGEDLPT
+535 QP
-545 DPAVR
+545 
-550 TRKPTSPQTVSSNI
+550 
-564 VETEVK
+564 
-570 SREDDTL
+570 REDESVSID
-577 TINDF
+577 DF

-602 VAQQQKG
+602 VPQKG
-609 AQLLSPRTMMAMGM
+609 TQLLSPRFMMAMGM
-623 TAQQIAGATGGERGK
+623 TAHQIAGASGKDLGK
-638 VYAMKVIKKA
+638 VYAMKVIRKA

-657 HTKTERRILQGIDH
+657 HTKTERRILQGVDH

-677 RYAFQNEAKLYFVMD
+677 RYAFQSDAKLYFVMD

-699 HFHLRRAMHFDEVRT
+699 HFHLHRAMHFDEVRT

-739 PENILLDDQGYIA
+739 PENILLDDRGFIA

-764 SNDGMQTFCG
+764 SKDGMQTFCG

-780 PELIRRVSYGK
+780 PELIRRIPYGK

-812 YHTNRKRNFQNIVKL
+812 YHANRKRNFQNIVKL
-827 PLRFPS
+827 PLRFPL
-833 EFSDDARSLLRGL
+833 EFSEEARSLLRGL

-867 HPFFAQVDWEKLY
+867 HPFFAKVDWERLY
-880 KRDFPVPFRPVVKS
+880 KRDVSVPFRPVVTS
-894 DGEVNNVP
+894 DGEVTNVP
-902 EFFKRQEVIDSVVSD
+902 EFFKRQEVVDSVVSE
-917 APIGKSHVF
+917 APLLGQSHVF
-926 QGFSYTDPLNL
+926 QGFSYTDPYNL

>member
-1 MHAITSVAFCCFD
+1 
-14 WLKKIT
+14 
-20 WESERSVLPLL
+20 
-31 YQVVSC
+31 
-37 SRSEST
+37 
-43 QLLQLLLVMIKVKWD
+43 MIKVKWD
-58 SIKNA
+58 STYQPAANA
-63 TSSFNV
+63 NGNGNGS
-69 TTRTS
+69 TTTNANAATA
-74 SERPTLTALMDGI
+74 ERPTLTALMDGI
-87 VINSTSSG
+87 VISSTSSTS
-95 NSNMA
+95 SNVA
-100 ASRRPPLPKW
+100 GARRPPMPKW
-110 NMGTISEDSMPTFNA
+110 DMGTISEDTMPAAFTA
-125 TTTRW
+125 ASAGW
-130 ANDRYEL
+130 ANERFEL
-137 TESGEVRNKANH
+137 TESGEVRNRASKA
-149 QRISKLE
+149 RISKQE
-156 IREHGEEVLRGLID
+156 IRDHGEEVLRGLID

-186 IPPLEFERNSMALG
+186 IPPLDS
-200 FDPGASNA
+200 
-208 GSRVGSVG
+208 

-228 NDGFRMMIDTTE
+228 NDGFRMMIDTDE

-294 IEAGYGILVMNPNMN
+294 IAAGYGILVMNPNMN

-326 GSSNAEEHCD
+326 GSSNADEHCD

-408 WSRSDCPLNTELGR
+408 WSRSDFPVNTELSR
-422 DATAFAATSG
+422 DATAFAASGG
-432 PSGAGTTSSSD
+432 PSGTGTATSSD
-443 DTFSI
+443 DAFSATASS
-448 GPSTPP
+448 PS
-454 SRSPTSPNAQFSG
+454 SRSPKSPSAAQLTG

-481 NESPAYTTKEVLD
+481 NESPAYTTKAVLD

-505 YEFQRSAARKVRLNA
+505 YEFQRRAARELRLNT
-520 LMEEQQQARVTASTK
+520 LLEEQQARGQTHEEHAGHSGREGQSGRGGHGGHGGHGADNGRPPRDQPARGRKESVYDSVLGGAAGNASH
-535 YNGQGEDLPT
+535 EL
-545 DPAVR
+545 
-550 TRKPTSPQTVSSNI
+550 KP
-564 VETEVK
+564 
-570 SREDDTL
+570 REYDSL
-577 TINDF
+577 TIDDF

-602 VAQQQKG
+602 VPQQQKG
-609 AQLLSPRTMMAMGM
+609 ARLLSPRTMMSMGM
-623 TAQQIAGATGGERGK
+623 TAQQIAGASGGESGK

-657 HTKTERRILQGIDH
+657 HTKTERRILQGVDH

-677 RYAFQNEAKLYFVMD
+677 RYAFQNDAKLYFVMD
-692 YYNGGTL
+692 FYNGGTL

-752 LTDFGLSHDRFD
+752 LTDFGLSHDHFD
-764 SNDGMQTFCG
+764 SKDGMQTFCG

-780 PELIRRVSYGK
+780 PELIRRVPYGK
-791 AVDYWSMGVLI
+791 AVDYWSLGVLI

-812 YHTNRKRNFQNIVKL
+812 YHANRKRNFQNIVKL

-867 HPFFAQVDWEKLY
+867 HPFFGSVDWEKLY
-880 KRDFPVPFRPVVKS
+880 KRDVHVPFRPVVKS

-902 EFFKRQEVIDSVVSD
+902 EFFKRQEVVDSVVSD

-926 QGFSYTDPLNL
+926 QGFSYTDPYNL

>member
-1 MHAITSVAFCCFD
+1 MSSRLPAVGPSLSPLVSIDSQRTSE
-14 WLKKIT
+14 LRPQ
-20 WESERSVLPLL
+20 ERSDRRAPKA
-31 YQVVSC
+31 S
-37 SRSEST
+37 SA
-43 QLLQLLLVMIKVKWD
+43 MIKVKWD
-58 SIKNA
+58 STYKPAANGNGNGNGNGKGNDSSTA
-63 TSSFNV
+63 TNSSA
-69 TTRTS
+69 T

-87 VINSTSSG
+87 VISSTSSNVG
-95 NSNMA
+95 GT
-100 ASRRPPLPKW
+100 RRPPMPKW
-110 NMGTISEDSMPTFNA
+110 DMGTISEDTMPAAFTA
-125 TTTRW
+125 ASAGW
-130 ANDRYEL
+130 ANDRFEL
-137 TESGEVRNKANH
+137 TEGGDVRNRASK
-149 QRISKLE
+149 QRISKQE
-156 IREHGEEVLRGLID
+156 IRDHGEEVLRGLID

-186 IPPLEFERNSMALG
+186 IPPLEFERSSVESG
-200 FDPGASNA
+200 FDPGASHT
-208 GSRVGSVG
+208 SSSVSS

-228 NDGFRMMIDTTE
+228 NDGFRMMIDTDE

-294 IEAGYGILVMNPNMN
+294 IAAGYGILVMNPNMN

-408 WSRSDCPLNTELGR
+408 WSRSDFPLNTELSR
-422 DATAFAATSG
+422 DATAFAASNG
-432 PSGAGTTSSSD
+432 PSGTGTVTSSD
-443 DTFSI
+443 DVFSATASS
-448 GPSTPP
+448 PS
-454 SRSPTSPNAQFSG
+454 SRSPKSPSAAQLTG

-481 NESPAYTTKEVLD
+481 NESPAFTTKAVLD

-505 YEFQRSAARKVRLNA
+505 YEFQRRAARELRLNT
-520 LMEEQQQARVTASTK
+520 LLEEQQQARV
-535 YNGQGEDLPT
+535 QGHEEHGGHGGRGAHGERGGRAQGDRGGHDHGDRGGGGGDGGRPPR
-545 DPAVR
+545 DQQARGRKESVYDAVLGGAAGNAAR
-550 TRKPTSPQTVSSNI
+550 ELKP
-564 VETEVK
+564 
-570 SREDDTL
+570 REYDSL
-577 TINDF
+577 TIDDF

-587 VGRGAFG
+587 VGRG
-594 KVMLVRRK
+594 
-602 VAQQQKG
+602 
-609 AQLLSPRTMMAMGM
+609 
-623 TAQQIAGATGGERGK
+623 
-638 VYAMKVIKKA
+638 
-648 AVFAKNQVE
+648 
-657 HTKTERRILQGIDH
+657 
-671 PFMVKL
+671 
-677 RYAFQNEAKLYFVMD
+677 
-692 YYNGGTL
+692 
-699 HFHLRRAMHFDEVRT
+699 
-714 RFYAAQLVLAI
+714 
-725 SHLHTYNIV
+725 
-734 YRDLK
+734 
-739 PENILLDDQGYIA
+739 
-752 LTDFGLSHDRFD
+752 
-764 SNDGMQTFCG
+764 
-774 TPEYIA
+774 
-780 PELIRRVSYGK
+780 
-791 AVDYWSMGVLI
+791 
-802 FEMLAGYTPF
+802 YTPF
-812 YHTNRKRNFQNIVKL
+812 YHANRKRNFQNIVKL

-867 HPFFAQVDWEKLY
+867 HPFFSTVDWEKLY
-880 KRDFPVPFRPVVKS
+880 KRDVPVPFRPVVKS

-902 EFFKRQEVIDSVVSD
+902 EFFKRQEVVDSVVSD

-926 QGFSYTDPLNL
+926 QGFSYTDPYNL